1 MIKNGY
7 IFLVA
12 YSSINIVYVSKVKL
26 GYSAVVYGKVMSKT
40 HLRISLKAFTSK
52 TGGIWHLG
60 KPKISK

>member
-26 GYSAVVYGKVMSKT
+26 GYSAVVSRKVMSKN
-40 HLRISLKAFTSK
+40 ILKD
-52 TGGIWHLG
+52 
-60 KPKISK
+60 

>member
-26 GYSAVVYGKVMSKT
+26 GYSAVVSGKVMSKNA
-40 HLRISLKAFTSK
+40 LKD
-52 TGGIWHLG
+52 
-60 KPKISK
+60 